1 MITECIKKASLRCD
15 LSTTE
20 AEGAMLDILSE
31 NASDSQIG
39 AFLTALAMKGE
50 TSSEIAA
57 FASVMRKNA
66 VKITPKKSG
75 MLVDTC
81 GTGGDG
87 KNTFNISTAAAF
99 VAAGAGATVVKHGN
113 RGVSG
118 RCGSADVLER
128 LGVKIDIEPER
139 VSEIIDAN
147 GIGFLFAQSHHPAM
161 KYAGRA
167 RKEIGIR
174 SFFNLTGPLSNPA
187 GADAQLLGVYNES
200 LTEKIAEVLRLLG
213 TKRAMVVHG
222 DGYDEITTTGI
233 TTVSE
238 LKNNSVLTYSLD
250 ASDYGFK
257 RTDPDFL
264 CGGDLLCNAGII
276 KSVLEGEEG
285 PKRDIVVLNAAAA
298 VYLAEKADSLETGIK
313 CAEKSIDSKKALLKM
328 QNLIELSGG
337 SNDS

>member
-1 MITECIKKASLRCD
+1 MIAECIKKASLRCD

-20 AEGAMLDILSE
+20 AEGAMLDIMSG

-39 AFLTALAMKGE
+39 AFLTALVMKGE

-57 FASVMRKNA
+57 FASVMRRNA
-66 VKITPKKSG
+66 VKITPKERG

-113 RGVSG
+113 RGVSS
-118 RCGSADVLER
+118 RCGSADVLEA
-128 LGVKIDIEPER
+128 LGVKIDIEPKR

-161 KYAGRA
+161 KYAGTA

-174 SFFNLTGPLSNPA
+174 SFFNLAGPLSNPA
-187 GADAQLLGVYNES
+187 GAGAQLLGVYDES
-200 LTEKIAEVLRLLG
+200 LTEKIAEVLNILG
-213 TKRAMVVHG
+213 TKRAMVVNG

-238 LKNNSVLTYSLD
+238 LKNGAVKTYHLD

-257 RTDPDFL
+257 RADSDSL
-264 CGGDLLCNAGII
+264 CGGDLLCNAAII
-276 KSVLEGEEG
+276 KAILKGEDG
-285 PKRDIVVLNAAAA
+285 PRRDIAVLNAAAA
-298 VYLAEKADSLETGIK
+298 IYLGERADSLEKGIK
-313 CAEKSIDSKKALLKM
+313 CAEKAIDSGKALLKLEK
-328 QNLIELSGG
+328 LIELSGG

>member
-1 MITECIKKASLRCD
+1 MISECIKKASLRYD

-20 AEGAMLDILSE
+20 AEGAMLDIMSG

-66 VKITPKKSG
+66 VKITPKGNG

-87 KNTFNISTAAAF
+87 RNTFNISTAAAF

-113 RGVSG
+113 RGVSS
-118 RCGSADVLER
+118 RCGSADVLEA
-128 LGVKIDIEPER
+128 LGVKIDIAPER
-139 VSEIIDAN
+139 VREIIDAN

-167 RKEIGIR
+167 RTEIGIR
-174 SFFNLTGPLSNPA
+174 SFFNLAGPLANPA
-187 GADAQLLGVYNES
+187 GADAQLLGVYDES
-200 LTEKIAEVLRLLG
+200 LTEKIADVLRILG
-213 TKRAMVVHG
+213 TKKAMVVHG

-238 LKNNSVLTYSLD
+238 LKNGFVKTYSLD
-250 ASDYGFK
+250 ASDYGFVK
-257 RTDPDFL
+257 ADAESL
-264 CGGDLLCNAGII
+264 LGGDALFNAGII
-276 KSVLEGEEG
+276 KSVLDGEEG
-285 PKRDIVVLNAAAA
+285 PKRDIVILNAASAI
-298 VYLAEKADSLETGIK
+298 YLAEKAESIEAGIK
-313 CAEKSIDSKKALLKM
+313 YAEKSIDSGKALEKLE
-328 QNLIELSGG
+328 NLIALTGG
-337 SNDS
+337 KNDS